1 MNPLFR
7 LPACM
12 TAALA
17 ALFLCFPA
25 GAQTNFATS
34 SNEDVAIAFFK
45 TAGVKPD
52 FTKWAKESREY
63 KITAPTRVDDYLY
76 KESQRL
82 MRRWKEYDPETSLI
96 RVGATVSV
104 VLEHLAD
111 KEGGEFFRMTISFDK
126 GDVTYF
132 PYEFQEYKFAVVPQ
146 KIETLLRQNISREQ
160 YDLITTDFKGETAG
174 SAKMELQLKPV
185 QSYMQQPYMLDGV
198 EQWMMLTDPVTL
210 ALKSPR
216 SGAALW
222 TYGAEWYVSPVT
234 REVQDLYKEPEARPA
249 F

>member
-7 LPACM
+7 LPSTV

-17 ALFLCFPA
+17 AIFLCFPA
-25 GAQTNFATS
+25 QAQSSFATS
-34 SNEDVAIAFFK
+34 TNEDVAIAFFK
-45 TAGVKPD
+45 TANVKPD
-52 FTKWAKESREY
+52 FMKWAKESREF
-63 KITAPTRVDDYLY
+63 KVAAPARVDDFLFM
-76 KESQRL
+76 ESQRL
-82 MRRWKEYDPETSLI
+82 SRRWKEYDPETSLI

-104 VLEHLAD
+104 VLEHLAAKD
-111 KEGGEFFRMTISFDK
+111 GGEIFRMTMSFDK

-132 PYEFQEYKFAVVPQ
+132 PYEFQDYKFAVVPQ

-160 YDLITTDFKGETAG
+160 YDLITTDFKGETVG

-185 QSYMQQPYMLDGV
+185 QSYLQQPYMLDGV
-198 EQWMMLTDPVTL
+198 EQWMMLTDTVTL

-234 REVQDLYKEPEARPA
+234 REVQDLYKEPQLAPA

>member
-12 TAALA
+12 IAAFG
-17 ALFLCFPA
+17 ALCLSFPA
-25 GAQTNFATS
+25 KAQSAFATS
-34 SNEDVAIAFFK
+34 TSEDVAIAFFK
-45 TAGVKPD
+45 TANVKPD
-52 FTKWAKESREY
+52 FTKWARESREF
-63 KITAPTRVDDYLY
+63 KTTAPARVDDFLY

-82 MRRWKEYDPETSLI
+82 LRRWNEYDPETTLI

-104 VLEHLAD
+104 VLEHFAKD
-111 KEGGEFFRMTISFDK
+111 GGEAFRMTMSFDK

-132 PYEFQEYKFAVVPQ
+132 PYEFQNYKFAVVPQ
-146 KIETLLRQNISREQ
+146 KIETLLKQAISREQ
-160 YDLITTDFKGETAG
+160 FDLISADFKGATVG
-174 SAKMELQLKPV
+174 SAKMEVQLKPV
-185 QSYMQQPYMLDGV
+185 RSYLRQPYMLDGV
-198 EQWMMLTDPVTL
+198 EQWMMLTDTVTL
-210 ALKSPR
+210 ALKSSR

-234 REVQDLYKEPEARPA
+234 REVQELYKDHQPAPA